1 MNRVAGKATG
11 CARARRT
18 FCMTTVKQFA
28 LTRRSRRTLH
38 SERAPYARAGFVQSL
53 SAALGSGLLQ
63 APHFG
68 FWLLFHRSH
77 TKSTA
82 SSCTACCF
90 VCNSVHFC
98 SCTTSSNELPHLLLS
113 SRARCALV
121 HGIRCWLET
130 SSHVLFIFIFDRF
143 SKDFRCYTVVL
154 FLKLIIITLTPNTC
168 SGN

>member
-1 MNRVAGKATG
+1 ML
-11 CARARRT
+11 RRRPLRRHRT
-18 FCMTTVKQFA
+18 HDIHHYNNLPGFWLQRWVGGFVCFFLHTSSCICPRKQFA
-28 LTRRSRRTLH
+28 VTRRSRRALH
-38 SERAPYARAGFVQSL
+38 TESAPHARAGFVQSL

-63 APHFG
+63 APHFA

-82 SSCTACCF
+82 SSCIAWCF

-98 SCTTSSNELPHLLLS
+98 SRTTSSNELPHLLPS

-130 SSHVLFIFIFDRF
+130 SSHVLFRDLRDR
-143 SKDFRCYTVVL
+143 C
-154 FLKLIIITLTPNTC
+154 
-168 SGN
+168 